1 MLRRR
6 HLLALALAPAAAAA
20 QSPLRLLS
28 AGALEPGVAE
38 LLRLWHARGGV
49 PVRHAFNTAPRIA
62 ERLAAGEQFDVL
74 FATRPLVEGLG
85 PRLLAPAHPLG
96 SVGVGIAIRQG
107 APAPAITDEAS
118 LRAAVEAA
126 NAVVFNRA
134 STGLYMDRLFAR
146 LGLTASVA
154 PKEVRFPDGD
164 AVLRRIAGGS
174 GQEIGFAAI
183 TEILLFRDKGVAF
196 PGPLPPALQN
206 RTAYEAALLAE
217 PARAFFAF
225 VSSAEARAALVA
237 AGID

>member
-6 HLLALALAPAAAAA
+6 HLLAFTVAAAPASA
-20 QSPLRLLS
+20 QTPIRLLS

-38 LLRLWHARGGV
+38 LLRLWHAKGGT
-49 PVRHAFNTAPRIA
+49 PVQHSFNTAPRIA
-62 ERLAAGEQFDVL
+62 ERLAAGEAFDIL
-74 FATRPLVEGLG
+74 FATQPVIQGLA
-85 PRLLAPAHPLG
+85 PRLLAPAAPLG

-126 NAVVFNRA
+126 SAVVFNRA

-146 LGLTASVA
+146 LGLTATVA
-154 PKEVRFPDGD
+154 PKEIRFPDGD
-164 AVLRRIAGGS
+164 AVLRRIAGGT
-174 GQEIGFAAI
+174 GTEIGFAAI

-196 PGPLPPALQN
+196 PGPLPPTLQN
-206 RTAYEAALLAE
+206 RTAYEAALLAD
-217 PARAFFAF
+217 PARAFFSFAT
-225 VSSAEARAALVA
+225 SADAKSALVA

>member
-6 HLLALALAPAAAAA
+6 HVLALGLAAAPAAAQGAI
-20 QSPLRLLS
+20 RLLS

-38 LLRLWHARGGV
+38 LLRLWRARGGAAV
-49 PVRHAFNTAPRIA
+49 EHGFNTAPRIA
-62 ERLAAGEQFDVL
+62 ERLAAGEQFDIL
-74 FATRPLVEGLG
+74 FATRPVIASLG

-118 LRAAVEAA
+118 LRAAVDAA
-126 NAVVFNRA
+126 EAVVFNRA
-134 STGLYMDRLFAR
+134 STGLYMERLFAR
-146 LGLTASVA
+146 LGLAATVA

-164 AVLRRIAGGS
+164 AVLRRIAGGT
-174 GQEIGFAAI
+174 GRETAFAAI

-217 PARAFFAF
+217 PARGFHAFATG
-225 VSSAEARAALVA
+225 AEAKAALVA

>member
-6 HLLALALAPAAAAA
+6 HLLALPLAAAPASA
-20 QSPLRLLS
+20 QTPIRLLS

-38 LLRLWHARGGV
+38 LLRLWHARGGA
-49 PVRHAFNTAPRIA
+49 PVQHSFNTAPRIA
-62 ERLAAGEQFDVL
+62 ERLAAGEAFDVL
-74 FATRPLVEGLG
+74 FATQPVIAGLA
-85 PRLLAPAHPLG
+85 PRLLAPAHALG
-96 SVGVGIAIRQG
+96 SVGVGIAIRAG
-107 APAPAITDEAS
+107 SPAPAITDEAS

-126 NAVVFNRA
+126 SAVVFNRA
-134 STGLYMDRLFAR
+134 STGLYMDRLFTR
-146 LGLTASVA
+146 LGIAVAS
-154 PKEVRFPDGD
+154 KEVRFPDGD

-206 RTAYEAALLAE
+206 RTAYQAALLAE
-217 PARAFFAF
+217 PARAFFTFAT
-225 VSSAEARAALVA
+225 SADAKSALVA

>member
-6 HLLALALAPAAAAA
+6 HVLALGLAAAPALAQQPI
-20 QSPLRLLS
+20 RLLS

-38 LLRLWHARGGV
+38 LLRLWHARGGT
-49 PVRHAFNTAPRIA
+49 PVQHGFNTAPRIA
-62 ERLAAGEQFDVL
+62 ERLAAGEQFDIL
-74 FATRPLVEGLG
+74 FATQPVIASLG
-85 PRLLAPAHPLG
+85 PRLLAPAAPLG

-107 APAPAITDEAS
+107 AQAPSITDEAS

-126 NAVVFNRA
+126 DAVVFNRA

-146 LGLTASVA
+146 LGITVAS
-154 PKEVRFPDGD
+154 KEVRFPDGD
-164 AVLRRIAGGS
+164 AVLRRIAGGT
-174 GQEIGFAAI
+174 GREIGFAAI

-217 PARAFFAF
+217 PARAFHAFAT
-225 VSSAEARAALVA
+225 SPEAKAALVA